1 MLRSVSAPFDE
12 GRNNLAAGIFSLL
25 AVFIFV
31 LVFSAGRL
39 ASEPVSPLQ
48 VMFLRYVGGVA
59 TVLGLALARGESWHS
74 LQSSHRPKQAMRV
87 LAGGLGGAALIFGN
101 MHMPIVD
108 ANAIGLLNVVFAV
121 ALGSIILGDRLG
133 WRHIAGGLVCLV
145 GAAAVMASRGAFVD
159 FNLGYLV
166 PAAVVVLGAFL
177 MGVEGIFIKV
187 LTTADRPF
195 VTIAHANVL
204 GALLLLVPAVLT
216 WQSLGPVN
224 LLLLCLGPLAI
235 LGQYLNIRAY
245 SLATVSVL
253 APLSYCSL
261 LFAALLGWL
270 FFGEIPTPG
279 VVAGAA
285 LIAVG
290 GGIIILRRR

>member
-1 MLRSVSAPFDE
+1 MLKAVTAPLDE

-31 LVFSAGRL
+31 LIFSAGRF
-39 ASEPVSPLQ
+39 ATAPVSPLQ
-48 VMFLRYVGGVA
+48 IMFLRYVGGLVTIGA
-59 TVLGLALARGESWHS
+59 LALARGESWQR
-74 LQSSHRPKQAMRV
+74 LQSAHRPKQALRV

-101 MHMPIVD
+101 MYMPIVD
-108 ANAIGLLNVVFAV
+108 ANAISLLNVVFAV

-133 WRHIAGGLVCLV
+133 LRQIAGGLVCLA
-145 GAAAVMASRGAFVD
+145 GAAAVMGSRGAFVD
-159 FNLGYLV
+159 FNPSYLV
-166 PAAVVVLGAFL
+166 PAAVVVLGALL

-187 LTTADRPF
+187 LTTVDRPL
-195 VTIAHANVL
+195 VTIAHANFF
-204 GALLLLVPAVLT
+204 GALLLLIPAVLT

-245 SLATVSVL
+245 SIARVSVL

-270 FFGEIPTPG
+270 FFGEIPTAG
-279 VVAGAA
+279 VLAGAA
-285 LIAVG
+285 LIALG
-290 GGIIILRRR
+290 GGIIILSRR

>member
-1 MLRSVSAPFDE
+1 MLKPGSTAAQAGRS
-12 GRNNLAAGIFSLL
+12 NLAASLYSLL
-25 AVFIFV
+25 AIFVFV

-39 ASEPVSPLQ
+39 ATEPVSPLQ
-48 VMFLRYVGGVA
+48 VMFLRYVGGLFSIV
-59 TVLGLALARGESWHS
+59 VLARTRGETWRG
-74 LQSSHRPKQAMRV
+74 LQSQHRSKQALRV
-87 LAGGLGGAALIFGN
+87 LAGGLGGVALIFGN

-108 ANAIGLLNVVFAV
+108 ANAIGLLNVVFAI
-121 ALGSIILGDRLG
+121 ALGSVILGDRLAM
-133 WRHIAGGLVCLV
+133 RQIVGGLVCIA
-145 GAAAVMASRGAFVD
+145 GAAAVMAARGAFVD
-159 FNLGYLV
+159 FNPDYLV

-187 LTTADRPF
+187 LTKADRPF
-195 VTIAHANVL
+195 VTIAHANVF

-216 WQSLGPVN
+216 WQSLGTVN

-261 LFAALLGWL
+261 LFAAVLGWL
-270 FFGEIPTPG
+270 FFDEIPTPG

-290 GGIIILRRR
+290 GGIIILSRR